1 MTETC
6 LWIVL
11 DHLLPFYIIDCQ
23 QIPWNVTD
31 HLWSSPAPSG
41 GVDLYSG
48 SHIVFENVTWAGG
61 NIYWIIF
68 SIFWALVSS
77 CSSRTSVLHLY
88 FSFNLFVLFNFC
100 TVTFPFLE
108 RVKQLWH
115 EPSFCHCFQFRCS
128 FYFVEFNLICLVVT
142 FRFLSLSFFRPFTWF
157 N

>member
-68 SIFWALVSS
+68 SIFGALVSS

-100 TVTFPFLE
+100 TVTFSILGKSE
-108 RVKQLWH
+108 AA
-115 EPSFCHCFQFRCS
+115 
-128 FYFVEFNLICLVVT
+128 VT
-142 FRFLSLSFFRPFTWF
+142 WAQFLSLFSVQMFFLFCRIQPHLSCCDFLLPVFVFFLPFTWF